1 MKRSKKYFYSIVMI
15 TILSTF
21 VSCLRAKRSSFDFN
35 SPTGSFFAFAFS
47 SALTPPPPPTKK
59 LNSIEYENKTLTRTQ
74 PMATLEPEVNGTALS
89 YSVDK
94 TLPPGLSIDTNNG
107 FISGTPTV
115 DQAEKIY
122 KVTALN
128 GSESASTDLKIKI
141 TSDAPTNLVYNG
153 IASGLQA
160 GSTPASI
167 LIRRTVA
174 ASIKPTILGT
184 ASFSIAPSLPTG
196 LTFNATNGTIS
207 GTVTNVPVSPLTTH
221 TITATNVFGSIQI
234 NVSITI
240 LPVIYLATFGGGLAI
255 SLDGGNTFTMRNV
268 ASNGIGCNQL
278 NALTV
283 DNAGNIFVAN
293 NSNMCP
299 GGISVSSNNGNSFTF
314 LSATNGFQG
323 RTILSETTGTIFFGT
338 AGGFYYSTNSGSTFT
353 HLNTALN
360 FESAYI
366 NDIFI
371 SGSIIYAA
379 NGLSV
384 SGGLSY
390 SINGGGSFLKFTNL
404 ATNIP
409 VNGVVTAGSNVYVT
423 TSAGNPDG
431 FFMSLNSGTNFNS
444 IGSLPS
450 SWKVAYHN
458 STIYVASLSTG
469 VYISTNNGTTF
480 TQRTTANS
488 GLPNNAVN
496 AIRVYSDGTIYAGT
510 GGAGLGISTNGG
522 TSFVIRNGT
531 HGISNLSIQGIVV
544 K

>member
-1 MKRSKKYFYSIVMI
+1 MP
-15 TILSTF
+15 
-21 VSCLRAKRSSFDFN
+21 N
-35 SPTGSFFAFAFS
+35 
-47 SALTPPPPPTKK
+47 
-59 LNSIEYENKTLTRTQ
+59 
-74 PMATLEPEVNGTALS
+74 
-89 YSVDK
+89 
-94 TLPPGLSIDTNNG
+94 GLSLDSTTGI
-107 FISGTPTV
+107 ISGTPTV
-115 DQAEKIY
+115 DQAEKNYRI
-122 KVTALN
+122 TAVN
-128 GSESASTDLKIKI
+128 GAKSVFADIKI
-141 TSDAPTNLVYNG
+141 SITSSSPPTNLVYNG
-153 IASGLQA
+153 LNSGMASG
-160 GSTPASI
+160 SNASN
-167 LIRRTVA
+167 LRFRRTVLG
-174 ASIKPTILGT
+174 SIRPTLVGT
-184 ASFSIAPSLPTG
+184 ASTFSISPSLPAG
-196 LTFNATNGTIS
+196 LTLNTTSGIIS
-207 GTVTNVPVSPLTTH
+207 GTPTVASLATTH
-221 TITATNVFGSIQI
+221 TISATNVFGTSQ
-234 NVSITI
+234 VTI
-240 LPVIYLATFGGGLAI
+240 VVTVIPVIYLATFGGGLAI
-255 SLDGGNTFTMRNV
+255 STDGGNSFTMKTV
-268 ASNGIGCNQL
+268 ANNGLGCNQL
-278 NALTV
+278 NAVTV
-283 DNAGNIFVAN
+283 DNAGKIFVAN
-293 NSNMCP
+293 NTTMCP
-299 GGISVSSNNGNSFTF
+299 GGVSVSSNNGNSFTF
-314 LSATNGFQG
+314 LSATSGFQG

-353 HLNTALN
+353 LLNTGLN

-379 NGLSV
+379 NGLSG

-423 TSAGNPDG
+423 TSAGNPNG
-431 FFMSLNSGTNFNS
+431 FFMSLNSGTNFSS

-510 GGAGLGISTNGG
+510 GGAGLGISTDGG
-522 TSFVIRNGT
+522 TSFVTKNGT